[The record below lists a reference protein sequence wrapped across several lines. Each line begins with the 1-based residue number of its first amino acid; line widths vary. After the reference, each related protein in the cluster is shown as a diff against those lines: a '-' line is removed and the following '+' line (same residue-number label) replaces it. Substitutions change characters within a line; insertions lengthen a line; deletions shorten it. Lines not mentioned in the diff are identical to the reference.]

1 MARTMTDPTQGD
13 GADSETPGVPDVR
26 SNPVDGEGVAATEA
40 YEQDGQ
46 VVIYDTEN
54 PLAWIEASEAM
65 DLERMA

>member
-1 MARTMTDPTQGD
+1 MTDPSQGD
-13 GADSETPGVPDVR
+13 GTDSVDSPGVPDVR
-26 SNPVDGEGVAATEA
+26 SNVGAEGEGVAPTEA

-54 PLAWIEASEAM
+54 PLAWIEAAEAV